1 MATLSPSLSF
11 SSYFLGKHGSLHR
24 KKSAQATCEVG
35 ISSWAPANL
44 MELSRV
50 SADGLNVQQMY
61 WPIGSSL
68 LPGQKALSY
77 QFGDLDDMGQQ
88 PWVAVSPNSWTMAW
102 GLGSHGW
109 LSLREG
115 IKFCK

>member
-11 SSYFLGKHGSLHR
+11 STYFLGKTGSLHR
-24 KKSAQATCEVG
+24 KKSAPREVG

-68 LPGQKALSY
+68 LPGQKALRY
-77 QFGDLDDMGQQ
+77 QFGDLDDMGQ
-88 PWVAVSPNSWTMAW
+88 P
-102 GLGSHGW
+102 
-109 LSLREG
+109 
-115 IKFCK
+115 